1 MDLSKYRHPELVSNI
16 VDKLARWKEPVKFME
31 VCGSHTMAIG
41 QWGLR
46 KLLPDS
52 IKLISGPGCPVCVT
66 PSCVIDA
73 LFSLEGVTIATFGDL
88 LHVPGSRGTLADAR
102 ANGLDVRLVY
112 SSLEALELSKE
123 RETIFVGIG
132 FETTIPGIAQTI
144 QIAKKEN
151 LSGFSVLPIFK
162 TIPPALDALLSSEEV
177 DIDGLILPGHVS
189 VIIGWK
195 VYSFIPRKYGTS
207 CVVAG
212 FEPLDIMV
220 AIERLI
226 NQIETNSPRVDNEY
240 TRVVTP
246 DGNLKAQE
254 FMQQVLQPT
263 DTYWRGLGLIPNSGL
278 KIRDEYARFDA
289 AKKYDITLDFGKNE
303 DNINCRCADVLKG
316 KLTPPQCPLFK
327 TECHPHNP
335 LGPCM
340 VSSEGS
346 CAAYYK
352 YET

>member
-16 VDKLARWKEPVKFME
+16 VDKLARWKNPVKFME

-46 KLLPDS
+46 KLLPDN

-66 PSCVIDA
+66 PGGVIDI
-73 LFSLEGVTIATFGDL
+73 LSSLKGVTIATFGDL
-88 LHVPGSRGTLADAR
+88 LHVPGNKGSLADAR
-102 ANGLDVRLVY
+102 ANGLDVRVVY
-112 SSLEALELSKE
+112 SSLEALELSRE

-132 FETTIPGIAQTI
+132 FETTIPGIAHTI
-144 QIAKKEN
+144 QIAKKEK
-151 LSGFSVLPIFK
+151 LTDFSVLPMFK
-162 TIPPALDALLSSEEV
+162 TIPPALDALLASEEV

-195 VYSFIPRKYGTS
+195 AYSFIPAKYGTS

-226 NQIETNSPRVDNEY
+226 NQIETHNPRVDNEY

-254 FMQQVLQPT
+254 MLQQVLEPT
-263 DTYWRGLGLIPNSGL
+263 DTYWRGLGLLPNSGL
-278 KIRDEYARFDA
+278 KIIKEYAQFDA
-289 AKKYDITLDFGKNE
+289 AIKYDISLDFDKHEENQS
-303 DNINCRCADVLKG
+303 CRCAEVLKG
-316 KLTPPQCPLFK
+316 KITPPQCPLFK
-327 TECHPHNP
+327 TKCHPQNP

-352 YET
+352 YEA